1 MSVTSTL
8 PPQILPSS
16 MVSNGAGGSSDERS
30 PLLSNDGEGQNG
42 HGEHSAPQA
51 NRKIGCTVWVLLTL
65 AFIAALVSNDEE
77 GQNGHGERS
86 ARPGNRKI
94 RSMVW
99 GLLTLAFTVALVV
112 LIGFE
117 HKLGDSFKAWLGSLP
132 KDPTRAACKI
142 MDEAPV
148 IVSLCVPQVDYCF

>member
-1 MSVTSTL
+1 
-8 PPQILPSS
+8 

-42 HGEHSAPQA
+42 HGERSAPQA

-65 AFIAALVSNDEE
+65 AFIAALVSNDKE

-86 ARPGNRKI
+86 ARPGNRKR

-142 MDEAPV
+142 MDEVPV